1 MQNNFRKV
9 AKVALALVYLVIIA
23 GAVVRGTGSGMGCPD
38 WPKCFGHYVPP
49 TEISE
54 LQWKPDTD
62 IKKGQIIIVDET
74 LQVASESFKTA
85 STFNKAKWQIYTKH
99 DYAQFNAAH
108 TWIEYINRL
117 LGALAGLATLILAV
131 MSIRL
136 FKTNKK
142 ITILSWL
149 VVFGMGFQAWLGATV
164 VYSVL
169 EPVKITVHMVMA
181 LVIVAFLLYII
192 HLTKVTSQNP
202 KTYKDIIP
210 LLALVLVMTLIQVV
224 LGTQVRQYVDDQMDV
239 LGNASKKLWLANA
252 DWQFYVHRSFSI
264 VIVLLNIFLAQRIY
278 KYKLDFPKIN
288 WVLLFL
294 FIEAVSGIAMYYFHF
309 PFASQPIHLVLASLL
324 FGVQFYLLLEAISTK
339 RSYKSL

>member
-38 WPKCFGHYVPP
+38 WPKCFGHYIPP

-85 STFNKAKWQIYTKH
+85 STFNKAKWQTYTKH